1 MHIGNDKRTY
11 FILHTATKT
20 SFFSF
25 RSRKIP
31 KQIYSYEIDGYHR
44 DAYFFLYITEYFA
57 LHVAHIVVSAGILLR
72 SRYENHTVLIW
83 KPYVLDM
90 ETVRF

>member
-1 MHIGNDKRTY
+1 MINVHILY
-11 FILHTATKT
+11 FTRQQKHH
-20 SFFSF
+20 FSVLEPE
-25 RSRKIP
+25 IP

-44 DAYFFLYITEYFA
+44 DAYFFLYITEYFV

-72 SRYENHTVLIW
+72 SRYGNHTVLIW